1 MNLIADWRDVL
12 LKAWSVRFIVLAA
25 LFEAVSMFMDL
36 LETGDPIIDVV
47 LRGLSAT
54 SIAAAGVA
62 RILSQKNLNDEEE
75 ADVLLQTEE
84 QNHG

>member
-1 MNLIADWRDVL
+1 MKLIADWRDVL
-12 LKAWSVRFIVLAA
+12 LKAWSVRFIVMAA

-36 LETGDPIIDVV
+36 LETGDPIIDVI

-62 RILSQKNLNDEEE
+62 RILSQKNLSEEE
-75 ADVLLQTEE
+75 KADVPVQE
-84 QNHG
+84 QNNG